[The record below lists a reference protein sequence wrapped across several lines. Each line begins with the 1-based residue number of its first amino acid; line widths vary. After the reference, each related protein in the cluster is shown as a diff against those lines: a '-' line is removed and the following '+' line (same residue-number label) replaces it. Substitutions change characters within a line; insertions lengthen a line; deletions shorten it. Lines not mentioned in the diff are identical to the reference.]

1 RAAHHRGDMRVR
13 RFAASAQARAH
24 ANGSQHRQGA
34 QQGMSR
40 AQATRA
46 GTTVAYGHGNPPK
59 AADREARASRS
70 A

>member
-1 RAAHHRGDMRVR
+1 PYMDGSFKINDGLRT
-13 RFAASAQARAH
+13 ARELLV
-24 ANGSQHRQGA
+24 NINE
-34 QQGMSR
+34 QGMSR
-40 AQATRA
+40 AQAARA